1 MPRIR
6 PDRHHLAPGGE
17 FTAFGDVAGS
27 DSTLFRVDDEAQAY
41 LARLA
46 DTFPKEFAR
55 ALRHVGWRIQQQLK
69 RTIRQESGAPGTRW
83 QPLSRM
89 HTARRMDQLKAGYAD
104 AETGR
109 WTHGKRWGLKRR
121 GRNAGDDAH
130 SIPDAFSRWRGS
142 ISFRRG
148 PSSMGGR
155 LQNALR
161 YRYFD
166 DQQRVQI
173 GALTRSAGAFLGAV
187 QGGRRGS
194 RGVFQFEGEQPI
206 TPSMRRAFWAA
217 GVPLAKSKRSI
228 EQPERPLVGPVYR
241 VVQPEIG
248 PIIEQ
253 RILDILQG
261 KTGRRA

>member
-6 PDRHHLAPGGE
+6 PDRFHLAPEGE
-17 FTAFGDVAGS
+17 FAAFGGAAG
-27 DSTLFRVDDEAQAY
+27 DSTLFRIDDEAHAY

-55 ALRHVGWRIQQQLK
+55 AMRHLGFRIQQEMK
-69 RTIRQESGAPGTRW
+69 RAIRQESSAPGTRW

-89 HTARRMDQLKAGYAD
+89 HVARRMDQLKAGYAD

-121 GRNAGDDAH
+121 RRGAGENRH
-130 SIPDAFSRWRGS
+130 SMPDAMNRWRGS

-173 GALTRSAGAFLGAV
+173 GALTRSAGVFLSAV
-187 QGGRRGS
+187 QGGLRGS
-194 RGVFQFEGEQPI
+194 RGVFQFDGSQPV

-217 GVPLAKSKRSI
+217 GVPLAADKRSI
-228 EQPERPLVGPVYR
+228 EQPERQLVGPVYR
-241 VVQPEIG
+241 AVEPQIG

-261 KTGRRA
+261 RTRGGR